1 MKKAREF
8 AEQTGETKANER
20 FTREETKENE

>member
-1 MKKAREF
+1 MRKAREF

-20 FTREETKENE
+20 FTREDVS

>member
-20 FTREETKENE
+20 FTREETNDKE